1 MKIGI
6 ITFHRA
12 YNCGAVL
19 QAWALKTQL
28 ERMGHSVEFP
38 ICNHIG
44 ETKSRWRAKIP
55 KGRTGFSWLK
65 GALGALMVNALS
77 IGMDDDKR
85 IFADFRSRRLPE
97 RDCKVEELARFY
109 DLIVVGSDQVW
120 RTFFTGSSASVFFGE
135 SLPSGLPRIGY
146 AVSYGDRAVHG
157 AELERI
163 VAAVDRFNSVSAR
176 EDLVREQLTPLVSK
190 DIQVVLDPTLVLEA
204 HDYDDLGADCIPP
217 EKYLFCYT
225 ISQSMFVFNTVKKL
239 AGALGLKAI
248 IAPGYYYS
256 RYKMPGG
263 LTKHIS
269 PDKLIS
275 YTRNAECV
283 IAGSF
288 HGTALGIVFNKP
300 LLSIRN
306 ECGEKYSRPL
316 SLLRQLNEEKRLV
329 TPETKIDDMLQM
341 LSDPIGG
348 AARER
353 LGVLRDKSKAW
364 LSDAIDDAMKDV
376 W

>member
-1 MKIGI
+1 MRIGI

-19 QAWALKTQL
+19 QAWALRTEL
-28 ERMGHSVEFP
+28 ERMGHTVEFP
-38 ICNHIG
+38 VCNHVG
-44 ETKSRWRAKIP
+44 EAKNRWRAKIP
-55 KGRTGFSWLK
+55 KGRSGFNWLK
-65 GALGALMVNALS
+65 GALGALTVNALS

-85 IFADFRSRRLPE
+85 IFADFRRRRLPE
-97 RDCKVEELARFY
+97 RDCKVEELDRFY
-109 DLIVVGSDQVW
+109 DLVIVGSDQVW
-120 RTFFTGSSASVFFGE
+120 RTLFTGSSASVFFGE

-146 AVSYGDRAVHG
+146 AVSYGDRAVQG

-176 EDLVREQLTPLVSK
+176 EDLVREQLMPLVSK
-190 DIQVVLDPTLVLEA
+190 DIPVVLDPTLLLDA
-204 HDYDDLGADCIPP
+204 RDYDDLGADCVPR

-239 AGALGLKAI
+239 AAALGLKAV

-256 RYKMPGG
+256 RYKMPMG

-288 HGTALGIVFNKP
+288 HGTALGVVFDKP

-316 SLLRQLNEEKRLV
+316 SLLRQLGEERRLA
-329 TPETKIDDMLQM
+329 TPEMKFEDMVQM
-341 LSDPIGG
+341 LSEPIDAEARERLG

-353 LGVLRDKSKAW
+353 SKAW
-364 LSDAIDDAMKDV
+364 LSSAIDAAMKEKR
-376 W
+376 